1 MEAWRT
7 SSQEAIMLDT
17 AANFAIAFT
26 KFHLNGLISIFN
38 NYCGVHVSYFNSEVY
53 LHYKKNIEIF

>member
-1 MEAWRT
+1 
-7 SSQEAIMLDT
+7 MLDT

-53 LHYKKNIEIF
+53 LHYTKNIEIF